1 MSKFIIAASLVGSAL
16 LSTVAI
22 TPASAQ
28 TIPHWQWDCYRRID
42 PLTKIRSGQSR
53 FASALGIAEWTPNSR
68 AS

>member
-28 TIPHWQWDCYRRID
+28 TIPHWQWDCYRCIGSS
-42 PLTKIRSGQSR
+42 PTGGRSTA
-53 FASALGIAEWTPNSR
+53 ASAVP
-68 AS
+68 